1 MVIKDA
7 LQFEKNLYN
16 LINSCGLPLDTAY
29 YILKSVYLDFQQT
42 VYEYAKKDKDNY
54 TVEEQVIMLDN
65 NEATPQDIKE

>member
-42 VYEYAKKDKDNY
+42 VYEYAEKDKDNY
-54 TVEEQVIMLDN
+54 VVEEQTIMLDEN
-65 NEATPQDIKE
+65 QEK